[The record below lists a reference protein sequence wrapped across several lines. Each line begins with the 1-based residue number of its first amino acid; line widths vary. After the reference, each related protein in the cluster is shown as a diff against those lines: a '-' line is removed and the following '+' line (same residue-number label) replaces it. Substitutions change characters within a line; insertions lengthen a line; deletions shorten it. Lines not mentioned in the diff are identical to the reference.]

1 MKAFQRIFILLLVMA
16 LMVSVLP
23 CAFATEEEGTT
34 DGDYDAT
41 DSYLYHFQVADD
53 GYNGP
58 KFQYFSP
65 YYSVHYYEDENGTK
79 AGKNP
84 IFLYTIYNTVTGEV
98 IPAYCTDI
106 FTGAY
111 EGNRY
116 RRLNLEDS
124 TYASSSGP
132 LLRAI
137 MLNGFYLPNIPGE
150 TDAENAIRVD
160 AELRRMRPLV
170 GVADLTIGEAIAGT
184 QLAIWRAAH
193 GPNLRYDPLINLYPN
208 SSSTTFT
215 RFFEICNS
223 DRTSGHFQTTS
234 QSASAYMTAASQAYL
249 TPRVQAVIDYLLALE
264 PVYADTQIVSTASFK
279 TLKETAPTL
288 NDDGTYNLHLFVTVD
303 VDMAP
308 EDYLT
313 LTAMADESHYAQVDL
328 VDGEQS
334 FHLTVRNV
342 PADIAFNEVTLAIDG
357 LQTYN
362 DVILLE
368 AEAGVE
374 KSQSMLGRDNSQ
386 IPAHAMLTA
395 KPKRDPLRIEKDVIT
410 LGNDSSSQDVNVDHT
425 WIIGTNVPDDMA
437 VAKSFTIYDSLD
449 TRLDYTGNLEVKVET
464 VDGDETLVSLV
475 QDADYDLIVVDG
487 DGTAGEADAFRI
499 NLTQD
504 GIHKIVTAIGDE
516 AYANY
521 MIRTYFTA
529 RINSNAEMAQEIPN
543 QATAEYVTGT
553 DLKYSAKSDI
563 PVVYTG
569 GANLLKVDAVN
580 QEKTLAG
587 ATFKIF
593 RNATEEEVANNVA
606 GLTNIEGVVP
616 PVVPVSFYNNPELT
630 GEKITEAV
638 SGEDGKIAIYGL
650 AYGTYYLVE
659 KVAPEGYNLMKD
671 LLELTVDATSH
682 LEENTVKVEN
692 VNGSTLPGTGGI
704 GTALFTAFGVM
715 LIGVAVVLLVVRKR
729 MAVYEN

>member
-1 MKAFQRIFILLLVMA
+1 MITSDTDLFAVNVSKDYPWNNAAYVPSGSAAAKKETVLRVIGQQKGIGATSLFDQEYTDAKYLEPGVNYSYSFRIVPVNKGYDADAICKTVLNSGTKMSVSESINFANNTFA
-16 LMVSVLP
+16 LTNAASTSTYLSVL
-23 CAFATEEEGTT
+23 A
-34 DGDYDAT
+34 DGSVNIQAALGST
-41 DSYLYHFQVADD
+41 S
-53 GYNGP
+53 
-58 KFQYFSP
+58 QYWIK
-65 YYSVHYYEDENGTK
+65 EK
-79 AGKNP
+79 AG
-84 IFLYTIYNTVTGEV
+84 
-98 IPAYCTDI
+98 D
-106 FTGAY
+106 
-111 EGNRY
+111 
-116 RRLNLEDS
+116 
-124 TYASSSGP
+124 
-132 LLRAI
+132 
-137 MLNGFYLPNIPGE
+137 M
-150 TDAENAIRVD
+150 
-160 AELRRMRPLV
+160 
-170 GVADLTIGEAIAGT
+170 
-184 QLAIWRAAH
+184 
-193 GPNLRYDPLINLYPN
+193 
-208 SSSTTFT
+208 
-215 RFFEICNS
+215 
-223 DRTSGHFQTTS
+223 
-234 QSASAYMTAASQAYL
+234 
-249 TPRVQAVIDYLLALE
+249 
-264 PVYADTQIVSTASFK
+264 
-279 TLKETAPTL
+279 
-288 NDDGTYNLHLFVTVD
+288 D
-303 VDMAP
+303 V
-308 EDYLT
+308 
-313 LTAMADESHYAQVDL
+313 
-328 VDGEQS
+328 
-334 FHLTVRNV
+334 
-342 PADIAFNEVTLAIDG
+342 
-357 LQTYN
+357 
-362 DVILLE
+362 
-368 AEAGVE
+368 
-374 KSQSMLGRDNSQ
+374 
-386 IPAHAMLTA
+386 
-395 KPKRDPLRIEKDVIT
+395 
-410 LGNDSSSQDVNVDHT
+410 
-425 WIIGTNVPDDMA
+425 
-437 VAKSFTIYDSLD
+437 
-449 TRLDYTGNLEVKVET
+449 
-464 VDGDETLVSLV
+464 
-475 QDADYDLIVVDG
+475 
-487 DGTAGEADAFRI
+487 ADAFRI

-692 VNGSTLPGTGGI
+692 VNGSTLPGTGGM